1 MKMWNVVSG
10 GASTLIVASIL
21 TFGVSTGIA
30 SASEPPKQECK
41 GHHKNDPDCGVVE
54 PGGVTYTA
62 ELLGVFV
69 IPPRTVVLESQDL
82 VLRSRKEVTIER
94 SDSVSSLTWDAVFDF
109 CGLLNGTPTVANF
122 TATADKKG
130 WTIGRPGGVQVKFRN
145 IGTFSSTLGDLDL
158 TLSLI
163 GDCEYSGGTAAC
175 DPFPPAAGDTSEIP
189 LTAYLVHGGGQP
201 GINSVCHGERALLVP
216 ESTLVITASCP
227 DGLLP
232 PCTS

>member
-62 ELLGVFV
+62 ELRGAFV

-82 VLRSRKEVTIER
+82 VLRSREDVTIDRPLE
-94 SDSVSSLTWDAVFDF
+94 SGSLQTTWDNVFGF

-122 TATADKKG
+122 TATAAKKG

-145 IGTFSSTLGDLDL
+145 IGTFSSILGDLDL

-175 DPFPPAAGDTSEIP
+175 DPFPPEAGKTSEIP
-189 LTAYLVHGGGQP
+189 LTDYLVHGGGQP
-201 GINSVCHGERALLVP
+201 GINSVCHGKRAFLVP
-216 ESTLVITASCP
+216 ESTLVITSTTTP
-227 DGLLP
+227 LP
-232 PCTS
+232 SP

>member
-62 ELLGVFV
+62 ELRGVFV

-82 VLRSRKEVTIER
+82 VLRSREDVTIER
-94 SDSVSSLTWDAVFDF
+94 SASESLLTWDTVFAF
-109 CGLLNGTPTVANF
+109 CGLLDITPVVEF
-122 TATADKKG
+122 TATAAKKG
-130 WTIGRPGGVQVKFRN
+130 WTIERPGGVGVRFRN
-145 IGTFSSTLGDLDL
+145 IGSFESNLGDLDL
-158 TLSLI
+158 RLDLI
-163 GDCEYSGGTAAC
+163 GDCAYSGGTDETC
-175 DPFPPAAGDTSEIP
+175 QPFPPAAGTTSEIP
-189 LTAYLVHGGGQP
+189 LTQYLIHARGQP
-201 GINSVCHGERALLVP
+201 GISSECHGERALLDP
-216 ESTLVITASCP
+216 QESTLVITAP
-227 DGLLP
+227 KP
-232 PCTS
+232 